1 MKKILVVGLT
11 MMMTLAACGGSGES
25 TVSASAGTDA
35 AAAGEFAAAQ
45 GELSPVAQ
53 NIIGLLKLEDTELA
67 VDPAQAETLLPLW
80 QAYRSLLNSDTT
92 APAEL
97 EALQAQINQ
106 ALTDE
111 QQDAIAAMDLSP
123 EDMSSLMEELG
134 VTPFGGAAGDGTRAG
149 PGGAFPSDGG
159 PGGAFPSDGRPAG
172 GVAPPDGGFVPGPGT
187 GPGFGGGGAAGDG
200 LDPQAIAT
208 LQASRPAG
216 RQGDRFSLVLLDPL
230 IELLKERAGA

>member
-1 MKKILVVGLT
+1 MKKILVVGLA
-11 MMMTLAACGGSGES
+11 MMMTLAACGGSVES
-25 TVSASAGTDA
+25 TDSASAGTDGA
-35 AAAGEFAAAQ
+35 AVADELVAAQ
-45 GELSPVAQ
+45 GALSPVAQ
-53 NIIGLLKLEDTELA
+53 NILGLLKLEDTELA
-67 VDPAQAETLLPLW
+67 VDPTQAATLLPLW

-97 EALQAQINQ
+97 EALQAQISQ
-106 ALTDE
+106 VLSDE

-123 EDMSSLMEELG
+123 EDMSTLMEELG

-159 PGGAFPSDGRPAG
+159 PAG
-172 GVAPPDGGFVPGPGT
+172 GMAPPDGGFVPGQGM
-187 GPGFGGGGAAGDG
+187 GQGMGAGGAAAEG

-216 RQGDRFSLVLLDPL
+216 RQGDRFSLALLDPL

>member
-1 MKKILVVGLT
+1 MKKILVVGLA
-11 MMMTLAACGGSGES
+11 MMMTLAACGGSVES
-25 TVSASAGTDA
+25 TVSAAAGTDGA
-35 AAAGEFAAAQ
+35 AVANELVAAQ
-45 GELSPVAQ
+45 GALSPVAQ
-53 NIIGLLKLEDTELA
+53 NIVGLLKLEDTELA
-67 VDPAQAETLLPLW
+67 VNPAQAETLLPLW

-97 EALQAQINQ
+97 EALQAQISQ
-106 ALTDE
+106 ALSDE

-123 EDMSSLMEELG
+123 EDMSTLIEELG
-134 VTPFGGAAGDGTRAG
+134 VTSFGGAAGDGTRVG

-159 PGGAFPSDGRPAG
+159 PAG
-172 GVAPPDGGFVPGPGT
+172 GMAPPDGFVPGQGM
-187 GPGFGGGGAAGDG
+187 GQGGGGGAAAGG

-216 RQGDRFSLVLLDPL
+216 GQGDRFSLVLLDPL